1 MIVDRYLV
9 HSEVDVHVNQNA
21 GPDVRIA
28 AFAELRPVLGF
39 ERLTVCP
46 AWFHRMALA
55 EPGRFSVA
63 SMVSRRAGHAL
74 AESIGPL

>member
-39 ERLTVCP
+39 ERLINGMP
-46 AWFHRMALA
+46 SLLS
-55 EPGRFSVA
+55 PYGL
-63 SMVSRRAGHAL
+63 G
-74 AESIGPL
+74 

>member
-55 EPGRFSVA
+55 EP
-63 SMVSRRAGHAL
+63 
-74 AESIGPL
+74 